1 MIPNDMLL
9 FSQIRILPA
18 SIRETSSVV
27 VGKKTRPTPQQ
38 YAESERPLNTQPLTQ
53 CLYQIPPLKT
63 QRLLLKKRQEDFK
76 SQTRG
81 EKTPKETSSSK
92 QGRVDTQMNLKRLW
106 QHAQGLGPQAER
118 RSGHVTP
125 SLTQKLSP
133 VDNHLYIQVIS
144 KGVSLWKQTTLQC
157 KLHAWQWIKKLN
169 QCIFGGSLSH
179 CCTRAFFFFLNP
191 FALFICLFIYCFTL
205 QFLHTY
211 HVFQF
216 HVFMRFL
223 NVQTRGGLRVHIC
236 FLCRFL
242 GTFPFVLFCS
252 IEIYLDSFDRIILYF
267 IIIPQVSVYFLRRDR
282 KWLRMGGEARKRRE
296 GQREGNNNQNILYRK
311 ILVFKEICIKERATY
326 ETLEI
331 SQQHW
336 IKTEHRDSREALR
349 ELGPTF
355 RKWPVRPQ
363 QR

>member
-1 MIPNDMLL
+1 M
-9 FSQIRILPA
+9 PA

-144 KGVSLWKQTTLQC
+144 KGVSLWKQTTLKACPALDGQRNMSPVELLEAPC
-157 KLHAWQWIKKLN
+157 LKILCQGFSSF
-169 QCIFGGSLSH
+169 IFCDFSY
-179 CCTRAFFFFLNP
+179 FLV
-191 FALFICLFIYCFTL
+191 LFTL
-205 QFLHTY
+205 QVRCLYGIPKYVNEWVSASVSVSWVYYGFLLLLL
-211 HVFQF
+211 V
-216 HVFMRFL
+216 
-223 NVQTRGGLRVHIC
+223 C
-236 FLCRFL
+236 FLLL
-242 GTFPFVLFCS
+242 GYLGFCF
-252 IEIYLDSFDRIILYF
+252 IMLYF
-267 IIIPQVSVYFLRRDR
+267 IIIP
-282 KWLRMGGEARKRRE
+282 
-296 GQREGNNNQNILYRK
+296 
-311 ILVFKEICIKERATY
+311 
-326 ETLEI
+326 
-331 SQQHW
+331 
-336 IKTEHRDSREALR
+336 
-349 ELGPTF
+349 
-355 RKWPVRPQ
+355 
-363 QR
+363 